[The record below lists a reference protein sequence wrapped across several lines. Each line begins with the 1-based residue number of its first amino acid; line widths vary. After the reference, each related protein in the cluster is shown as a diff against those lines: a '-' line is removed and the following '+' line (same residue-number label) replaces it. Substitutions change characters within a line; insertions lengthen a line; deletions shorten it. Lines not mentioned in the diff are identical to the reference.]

1 MQGQNTSTRAGA
13 LFVDTVTDPEN
24 YFFHILH
31 FDGSVS
37 QELSDT
43 YTGLRLTTI
52 SKSSAVFLAAVGR
65 PAGDKGFL
73 GTTKF
78 CLILFLVRSRNVS
91 MDAIVL
97 MVSRLCEECPPLVL
111 FLCKG

>member
-43 YTGLRLTTI
+43 YTGLWLATI
-52 SKSSAVFLAAVGR
+52 KVQQCFLLRWGGLQVTKASWEPQNSACYYFLFRVEMYR
-65 PAGDKGFL
+65 
-73 GTTKF
+73 
-78 CLILFLVRSRNVS
+78 
-91 MDAIVL
+91 
-97 MVSRLCEECPPLVL
+97 
-111 FLCKG
+111 

>member
-24 YFFHILH
+24 YFFFHILH

-65 PAGDKGFL
+65 PAGNKAFL
-73 GTTKF
+73 GST
-78 CLILFLVRSRNVS
+78 NP
-91 MDAIVL
+91 A
-97 MVSRLCEECPPLVL
+97 
-111 FLCKG
+111 